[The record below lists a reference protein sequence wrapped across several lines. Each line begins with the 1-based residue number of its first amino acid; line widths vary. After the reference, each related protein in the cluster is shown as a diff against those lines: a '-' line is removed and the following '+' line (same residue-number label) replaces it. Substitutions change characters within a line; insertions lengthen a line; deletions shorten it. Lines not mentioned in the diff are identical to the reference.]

1 MCSPALE
8 SEVRYKDLYDC
19 LTDGYKKS
27 IIQMEKIGR
36 DTTNNLGISIRFEC
50 KKNKI
55 EEA

>member
-8 SEVRYKDLYDC
+8 SEARYKDLYDC